1 LMSLEWRMGLRR
13 SMTRQPP
20 REGEAAEIG

>member
-20 REGEAAEIG
+20 RKGEAAEIS